1 MGEQDKIM
9 EAKRKKRE
17 QMKRQA
23 AENERKRLEEKKRLE
38 EEKKSKRER
47 ENASKKREAKKRLEE
62 TKRRLQEQR
71 DLIKAQQE
79 EALNAER
86 LRKEANE
93 RELRRKESTTVYKD
107 SECRLDEV
115 TRRKCYMW
123 YARMGQPTR
132 DEMKKKIIQL
142 GGECDIKVEDVD
154 KLPWTFMGQFLPVN
168 DMNKMFVKFNS

>member
-1 MGEQDKIM
+1 MG
-9 EAKRKKRE
+9 
-17 QMKRQA
+17 
-23 AENERKRLEEKKRLE
+23 
-38 EEKKSKRER
+38 
-47 ENASKKREAKKRLEE
+47 
-62 TKRRLQEQR
+62 KRRLQEQR

-115 TRRKCYMW
+115 
-123 YARMGQPTR
+123 
-132 DEMKKKIIQL
+132 KKKIIQL

-154 KLPWTFMGQFLPVN
+154 KLPWTFLGQCLPVN
-168 DMNKMFVKFNS
+168 DMNKMFVKIDS